1 LAREVQVCG
10 NSRRVSASVFS
21 LKKKMLPGGG
31 ILCSFTE
38 KRLRDLLLMKRHRGI
53 FHGNSFED
61 REMIWHRFQLA
72 QASNSEAN

>member
-1 LAREVQVCG
+1 MRQFATRERLC
-10 NSRRVSASVFS
+10 VFVG
-21 LKKKMLPGGG
+21 KKMLPGGG

-38 KRLRDLLLMKRHRGI
+38 KRLRELLLMKRHKGI